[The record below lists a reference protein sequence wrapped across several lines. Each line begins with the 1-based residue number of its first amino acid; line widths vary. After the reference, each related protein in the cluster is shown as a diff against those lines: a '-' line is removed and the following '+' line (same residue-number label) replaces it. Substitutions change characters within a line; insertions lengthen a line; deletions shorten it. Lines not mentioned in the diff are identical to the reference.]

1 MMRQLMIFAASLFAV
16 VPAVV
21 QAEDTDVSGEEDGD
35 FDISAS
41 LSGVSDYRFRGL
53 SLSEK
58 DPAVQGSLDIEHKS
72 GFYLGTWA
80 SSLGG
85 STADAEIDLYG
96 GWRGEVGSGVNVDI
110 GAVAYVYP
118 GDANLDYVELLGSIS
133 YTLGPVEAKLGAA
146 YSPSQDNLGNADNI
160 YGYFDASFGI
170 PSTPVTVTAHIGHE
184 DGSLAGPT
192 GKKWDW
198 SLGAAVVVDRF
209 TLGLTYV
216 DTDVN
221 RVFDPRKL
229 AGAAVVA
236 SVKVD
241 F

>member
-1 MMRQLMIFAASLFAV
+1 MLGRHLLSCPAGSALGPKVGCNLIDGLVKRGQL
-16 VPAVV
+16 
-21 QAEDTDVSGEEDGD
+21 
-35 FDISAS
+35 
-41 LSGVSDYRFRGL
+41 YRNVGRLLAGCKSRINLLECPVFWIGL
-53 SLSEK
+53 CS
-58 DPAVQGSLDIEHKS
+58 
-72 GFYLGTWA
+72 
-80 SSLGG
+80 
-85 STADAEIDLYG
+85 LYG

-118 GDANLDYVELLGSIS
+118 GDINLDYVELLGSIS

-160 YGYFDASFGI
+160 YGYFDASLGI

-221 RVFDPRKL
+221 RVFDPRKI